1 MEVMSRPMEA
11 SLPTLTCT
19 SHLKAP
25 RKGWLQTSLFAYK
38 HRDPEN
44 KKFSN
49 GTCKLRGA
57 GLVAVKTGVASPPPA
72 PRVVGAFLNTATG
85 CRCATGLGL
94 CEHLSG
100 C

>member
-1 MEVMSRPMEA
+1 MEVTSRPMEA
-11 SLPTLTCT
+11 SVSTLTCT

-25 RKGWLQTSLFAYK
+25 RKGWLQTSLFTYK
-38 HRDPEN
+38 HRNSEN

-49 GTCKLRGA
+49 STHKLRGA
-57 GLVAVKTGVASPPPA
+57 GLVAVKIGVASPPG
-72 PRVVGAFLNTATG
+72 VVGAFLNTATG

>member
-1 MEVMSRPMEA
+1 MEA

-38 HRDPEN
+38 HRDSEN

-57 GLVAVKTGVASPPPA
+57 GLVAVKTGVASP
-72 PRVVGAFLNTATG
+72 RVWWGHFLTQP
-85 CRCATGLGL
+85 LGVAVQL
-94 CEHLSG
+94 GWASVSTYLAVKKPCS
-100 C
+100 